1 MIYIL
6 EVPHRFQP
14 FVWRRAT
21 KREVVSAIHEAFS
34 RRGDTIPDTFV
45 GAVRYNGEDLETYR
59 VYMNQNEALNG
70 LDRDITLSP
79 KVRDALR
86 RALIDMDVLADV

>member
-1 MIYIL
+1 MRL
-6 EVPHRFQP
+6 SHGG
-14 FVWRRAT
+14 
-21 KREVVSAIHEAFS
+21 
-34 RRGDTIPDTFV
+34 GDTIPDTFV